1 MNLTYEERMLMA
13 ICNTGSRE
21 GLIDKLVDM
30 RSYLEPEE
38 EEAFAAEPA
47 GLLYDGE
54 YMNDDR
60 GMEWTCISFADEDEE
75 DEEDGDE

>member
-38 EEAFAAEPA
+38 EELIALIDSAVGKLEAMTDEAFALLDLTPDYNEEEESDA
-47 GLLYDGE
+47 G
-54 YMNDDR
+54 
-60 GMEWTCISFADEDEE
+60 
-75 DEEDGDE
+75 

>member
-38 EEAFAAEPA
+38 EELISLIDSAVGKLEAMADEAFA
-47 GLLYDGE
+47 LLDLTPDY
-54 YMNDDR
+54 
-60 GMEWTCISFADEDEE
+60 DEE
-75 DEEDGDE
+75 EDSDAG

>member
-38 EEAFAAEPA
+38 EEPIALIDSAVGKLEA
-47 GLLYDGE
+47 
-54 YMNDDR
+54 M
-60 GMEWTCISFADEDEE
+60 SDEE
-75 DEEDGDE
+75 FDLLDLTPDYDEEEDSDAG

>member
-38 EEAFAAEPA
+38 EELIALIDSAVGKLEAMTDEAFA
-47 GLLYDGE
+47 LLDLTPDY
-54 YMNDDR
+54 
-60 GMEWTCISFADEDEE
+60 DEE
-75 DEEDGDE
+75 EDSDAG

>member
-21 GLIDKLVDM
+21 GLIEKLVDM

-38 EEAFAAEPA
+38 EELIALIDSAVGKLEAMTDEEFD
-47 GLLYDGE
+47 LLDLAP
-54 YMNDDR
+54 D
-60 GMEWTCISFADEDEE
+60 FDEE
-75 DEEDGDE
+75 DNDAG

>member
-13 ICNTGSRE
+13 ICSTGSRE

-38 EEAFAAEPA
+38 EELIALIDSAVGKLEAMTDEAFA
-47 GLLYDGE
+47 LLDLAP
-54 YMNDDR
+54 D
-60 GMEWTCISFADEDEE
+60 FDEE
-75 DEEDGDE
+75 ETDAG

>member
-21 GLIDKLVDM
+21 GLIEKLAEM

-38 EEAFAAEPA
+38 EELIALIDSAVGKLEAMTDEAFA
-47 GLLYDGE
+47 LLDLTPDY
-54 YMNDDR
+54 
-60 GMEWTCISFADEDEE
+60 DEE
-75 DEEDGDE
+75 EEPDAG

>member
-13 ICNTGSRE
+13 ICDTGSRE

-38 EEAFAAEPA
+38 EELIALIDSAVGKLEAMTDEAFA
-47 GLLYDGE
+47 LLDLAP
-54 YMNDDR
+54 D
-60 GMEWTCISFADEDEE
+60 FDEE
-75 DEEDGDE
+75 EDNDAG

>member
-21 GLIDKLVDM
+21 GLIYKLVDM

-38 EEAFAAEPA
+38 EELPA
-47 GLLYDGE
+47 LIDSAVGKLE
-54 YMNDDR
+54 AM
-60 GMEWTCISFADEDEE
+60 SDEE
-75 DEEDGDE
+75 FDLLDLTPDGDDEEETDAG

>member
-38 EEAFAAEPA
+38 EELIALIDSAVGKLEA
-47 GLLYDGE
+47 
-54 YMNDDR
+54 M
-60 GMEWTCISFADEDEE
+60 SDEE
-75 DEEDGDE
+75 FDLLDLTPDYDEKEDNDAG

>member
-30 RSYLEPEE
+30 RSYIEPEE
-38 EEAFAAEPA
+38 EELIALIDSAVSKLEA
-47 GLLYDGE
+47 
-54 YMNDDR
+54 M
-60 GMEWTCISFADEDEE
+60 TDEE
-75 DEEDGDE
+75 FDLLDLAPDFDEEEETDAG

>member
-13 ICNTGSRE
+13 ICNTGSWE

-38 EEAFAAEPA
+38 EELIALIDSAVGKLEA
-47 GLLYDGE
+47 
-54 YMNDDR
+54 M
-60 GMEWTCISFADEDEE
+60 ADEEFDLLDLTPDFDEE
-75 DEEDGDE
+75 EETDAG

>member
-38 EEAFAAEPA
+38 EE
-47 GLLYDGE
+47 L
-54 YMNDDR
+54 
-60 GMEWTCISFADEDEE
+60 ISLIDSAVGKLEAMSDEE
-75 DEEDGDE
+75 FDLLDLTPDYDEEEDSDAG

>member
-38 EEAFAAEPA
+38 EELIALIDSAVGKLEA
-47 GLLYDGE
+47 
-54 YMNDDR
+54 M
-60 GMEWTCISFADEDEE
+60 TDEE
-75 DEEDGDE
+75 FDLLDLTPDFDEGDSDAG

>member
-21 GLIDKLVDM
+21 GLIDKLAEM

-38 EEAFAAEPA
+38 EELPA
-47 GLLYDGE
+47 LIDSAVGKLE
-54 YMNDDR
+54 AM
-60 GMEWTCISFADEDEE
+60 TDEE
-75 DEEDGDE
+75 FALLDLTPDYDEEEETNAG

>member
-21 GLIDKLVDM
+21 GLIEKLVEM

-38 EEAFAAEPA
+38 EELPA
-47 GLLYDGE
+47 LIDSAVGKLE
-54 YMNDDR
+54 AM
-60 GMEWTCISFADEDEE
+60 TDEE
-75 DEEDGDE
+75 FALLDLTPDYDEEEETNAG

>member
-21 GLIDKLVDM
+21 GLIYKLVDM

-38 EEAFAAEPA
+38 EELPA
-47 GLLYDGE
+47 LIDSAVGKLE
-54 YMNDDR
+54 AM
-60 GMEWTCISFADEDEE
+60 ADEEFDLLDLTPDYDEE
-75 DEEDGDE
+75 EETDAG

>member
-38 EEAFAAEPA
+38 EELPA
-47 GLLYDGE
+47 LIDSAVGKLEAMTDEEFDLLDLAP
-54 YMNDDR
+54 D
-60 GMEWTCISFADEDEE
+60 FDEE
-75 DEEDGDE
+75 DSDAG

>member
-38 EEAFAAEPA
+38 EELIALIDSAVGKLEAMADEAFA
-47 GLLYDGE
+47 LLDLTQ
-54 YMNDDR
+54 D
-60 GMEWTCISFADEDEE
+60 FDEE
-75 DEEDGDE
+75 EEPDAG

>member
-38 EEAFAAEPA
+38 EELIGLIDSAVGKLEAMTDEAFA
-47 GLLYDGE
+47 LLDLTPDY
-54 YMNDDR
+54 
-60 GMEWTCISFADEDEE
+60 DEE
-75 DEEDGDE
+75 EDSDAG

>member
-30 RSYLEPEE
+30 RSYLEPEGE
-38 EEAFAAEPA
+38 ELIALIDSAVGKLEAMTDEAFA
-47 GLLYDGE
+47 LLDLTPDY
-54 YMNDDR
+54 
-60 GMEWTCISFADEDEE
+60 DEE
-75 DEEDGDE
+75 EEPDAG

>member
-38 EEAFAAEPA
+38 EELIALIDSAVGKLEAMTDEAFA
-47 GLLYDGE
+47 LLDLAP
-54 YMNDDR
+54 D
-60 GMEWTCISFADEDEE
+60 FDEE
-75 DEEDGDE
+75 EDNDAG